1 MPSEPL
7 AVRFPEAWPNQS
19 FVLEIGD
26 LQSDIDLDIELA
38 VPQPNEKTEAIVHT
52 MAMSLLATHRGAYA
66 DDIFDPSNS
75 IVYLGPDVMD
85 VSPNHIVWFIE
96 VLRCN
101 ELALDGAHQPPR
113 GCASAN
119 CPDPARRVRPVGLAS
134 SFQALR
140 RRPVGAD
147 GDFTSRNFRTAVEG
161 GRWIAVRNRVY
172 PRHPPWV
179 ISDARE
185 AIEYRCFPNR
195 CVCVYIFPR
204 VSAPTSPSSAAPG
217 LSTD

>member
-7 AVRFPEAWPNQS
+7 AVRFPEAWPNLS

-113 GCASAN
+113 GCASELPRSGASSSAGWASQLI
-119 CPDPARRVRPVGLAS
+119 PSFEEEAGWSRRRLHIAQLPYCRRRREMDRSPKQGISSPSPVG
-134 SFQALR
+134 
-140 RRPVGAD
+140 
-147 GDFTSRNFRTAVEG
+147 DFGCARSDR
-161 GRWIAVRNRVY
+161 
-172 PRHPPWV
+172 
-179 ISDARE
+179 ISML
-185 AIEYRCFPNR
+185 P
-195 CVCVYIFPR
+195 
-204 VSAPTSPSSAAPG
+204 
-217 LSTD
+217 